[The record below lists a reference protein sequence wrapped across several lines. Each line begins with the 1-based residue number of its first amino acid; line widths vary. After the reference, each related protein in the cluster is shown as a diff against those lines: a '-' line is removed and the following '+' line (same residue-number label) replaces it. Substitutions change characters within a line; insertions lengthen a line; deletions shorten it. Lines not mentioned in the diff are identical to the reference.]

1 MWEAASIATLI
12 TVGSASIV
20 SILSAIQN
28 SKCIKLSLGFGC
40 ISCVRNVPDVNE
52 NTEEVV

>member
-1 MWEAASIATLI
+1 MWTATAIAAVI

-28 SKCIKLSLGFGC
+28 SKCINLSLCWGC
-40 ISCVRNVPDVNE
+40 ISCVRKVPDV
-52 NTEEVV
+52 EEVD